1 MVPQIGSAMFS
12 ILADTMFFPPE
23 RSTVAGSVDGLF
35 DFIYYL
41 SLFFFVLIVGFMVY
55 FVMKYYQRPGHT
67 EMPSPSHNET
77 LEITWSVIPSILVGV
92 IFFFGFTGYLNL
104 REAPENAYEIQVI
117 ASKWNWVFK
126 YPNGAESSDLH
137 IPVDRDVKFLLQSQD
152 VLHSFYIPA
161 FRIKMDCVPGRY
173 TSTWARATQ
182 TTGSGL
188 DESSHKT
195 LRLFC
200 AEYCGQQHSL
210 MHRKVFV
217 HETAEFELWAE
228 KAANILENNPLDVA
242 GEILFKRKGC
252 AQCHSVDGDNSAKY
266 PGPPLNGQWG
276 TDRQV
281 LPRGSSSP
289 VTVTM
294 DENYVRQSIRQPN
307 SEIVVGRKPGMTV
320 FTPQLLKDEEITAI
334 IAYLKTLK

>member
-1 MVPQIGSAMFS
+1 MHS

-23 RSTVAGSVDGLF
+23 RSSVAGTVDGLF

-41 SLFFFVLIVGFMVY
+41 SLFFFVLIVGAMIY
-55 FVMKYYQRPGHT
+55 FVLKYYQRPGHT
-67 EMPSPSHNET
+67 ETPSPSHNEP
-77 LEITWSVIPSILVGV
+77 LEITWSVIPSLLVGV
-92 IFFFGFTGYLNL
+92 IFFFGFTEYLNM
-104 REAPENAYEIQVI
+104 REPPENAYEIQVI
-117 ASKWNWVFK
+117 ANKWNWLFR

-152 VLHSFYIPA
+152 VLHSFYVPA

-173 TSTWARATQ
+173 TWTWVKATE
-182 TTGSGL
+182 TTGSGI
-188 DESSHKT
+188 DDSSHDP
-195 LRLFC
+195 LNLFC
-200 AEYCGQQHSL
+200 AEYCGQKHSQMRAL
-210 MHRKVFV
+210 VYV
-217 HETAEFELWAE
+217 HETAEFEQWAE
-228 KAANILENNPLDVA
+228 KAANILENNTPEEA

-266 PGPPLNGQWG
+266 AGPPLNGQWG

-281 LPRGSSSP
+281 IPRGSSSP
-289 VTVTM
+289 ITVKM